1 MACILCE
8 GAGVYMNTKGLLEL
22 CDCKKENVKSTN
34 KRRDLIKFCVLAMA
48 ELDGVEITDVEPDE
62 FMNMS
67 DEELQKEA
75 DWLNDLLDK

>member
-1 MACILCE
+1 ME
-8 GAGVYMNTKGLLEL
+8 EWVM
-22 CDCKKENVKSTN
+22 TN
-34 KRRDLIKFCVLAMA
+34 EQRRDLIKFCVLAMA
-48 ELDGVEITDVEPDE
+48 DLHGVEITDVEPDE